1 MTNPK
6 KTITFLLLFFTNQI
20 DFTMKHFII
29 IILVCI
35 IASCSNTPQFKLA
48 LTIQGSAEKAF
59 LEIKEKGKFTPVDS
73 IQLVDGKGLITG
85 SLELSGVYYIG
96 FGPKSK
102 KIMLFLENSEIS
114 VHAQLDSLDKAEIN
128 GSELHDQYKLFQT
141 EIDKLNEEG
150 MAMYNNYKELVKEGQ
165 QEKADSLMK
174 KVDAFFS
181 SIDDKQKEYIKSNPS
196 SVISPFLLSRI
207 YYEMEADV
215 LDEYLKGLDPKLATD
230 RNVVALTE
238 RVVKLRSVAIGM
250 PAPDFEMAD
259 QQGNPVRLSDI
270 YKANKF
276 TLIDFWASWCGPCR
290 RENPNV
296 VAVFGNYKDKGFGVF
311 GVSLDNNKEKW
322 LETIEKDQLTWPHVS
337 DLKGWANEAAAIYA
351 VSSIPSN
358 LLIDVEGKI
367 IARNLR
373 EEKLREKI
381 AELLD

>member
-1 MTNPK
+1 
-6 KTITFLLLFFTNQI
+6 
-20 DFTMKHFII
+20 MKHFII

-85 SLELSGVYYIG
+85 SLELPGVYYIG

-114 VHAQLDSLDKAEIN
+114 VHAQLDSLDKAEII

-238 RVVKLRSVAIGM
+238 RVVKLRSVTIGM

-259 QQGNPVRLSDI
+259 QQGRPVKFSEV
-270 YKANKF
+270 YKTNKF

-311 GVSLDNNKEKW
+311 GISLDNNKEKW
-322 LETIEKDQLTWPHVS
+322 LEAIEKDQLTWPHVS
-337 DLKGWANEAAAIYA
+337 DLKGWANEAAVIYA

-358 LLIDVEGKI
+358 LLIDSEGKI